1 MALTIA
7 NLSIDK
13 ELDRA
18 EMGAVRGGS
27 IFQNNGVNANSDQR
41 LLVRQPADQRRPGD
55 PSRRIAAHEGGPDD
69 HLELD

>member
-27 IFQNNGVNANSDQR
+27 IFQNNGVNANSVSGFCSPARKPTWRR
-41 LLVRQPADQRRPGD
+41 LPKSTHRSTRRWT
-55 PSRRIAAHEGGPDD
+55 
-69 HLELD
+69 